1 MICGH
6 ERIWAEEEDEEKEEE
21 TTSTTYQA
29 DQMAMISDCHK
40 PELES
45 P

>member
-1 MICGH
+1 MIGGH
-6 ERIWAEEEDEEKEEE
+6 ERIWAQEEEEEI
-21 TTSTTYQA
+21 TTYQA
-29 DQMAMISDCHK
+29 EQMAMISYCHK